1 MYTLHPLSTFIH
13 KQFNSGY
20 SMKIII
26 RNSSADPIYQQILD
40 QLKAQIMA
48 GEITAGQLL
57 PSIRNLAQDL
67 KISVITVKRTYEEL
81 EKEGF
86 ITTVVGKGTFVSAQ
100 NNEFMKEKKMRAVEE
115 KLQEAV
121 KEAKMLNISL
131 PEITEMLNLLYAE

>member
-1 MYTLHPLSTFIH
+1 
-13 KQFNSGY
+13 
-20 SMKIII
+20 MKIII

-48 GEITAGQLL
+48 GEVTAGQLL

>member
-1 MYTLHPLSTFIH
+1 
-13 KQFNSGY
+13 
-20 SMKIII
+20 MKIII

-131 PEITEMLNLLYAE
+131 PEITEMLNLLYIE

>member
-1 MYTLHPLSTFIH
+1 
-13 KQFNSGY
+13 
-20 SMKIII
+20 MKIII

-48 GEITAGQLL
+48 GEFTAGQML

-131 PEITEMLNLLYAE
+131 PEITEMLNLLYID

>member
-1 MYTLHPLSTFIH
+1 
-13 KQFNSGY
+13 
-20 SMKIII
+20 MKIII

-40 QLKAQIMA
+40 QLKAQIMS
-48 GEITAGQLL
+48 GELIAGQLL

-100 NNEFMKEKKMRAVEE
+100 NNDFMKEKKMRAVEE

>member
-1 MYTLHPLSTFIH
+1 MYTLHPLSTFMH

-131 PEITEMLNLLYAE
+131 PEITEMLNLLYIE